1 MRFLKCCQFLLIFV
15 VLFSLVVLGC
25 TTKTPKMPD
34 RSFKGPQVVINPQ
47 EVPLGVASLMGM
59 EMIIEGAGF
68 RPQDTVLIWL
78 IGEKDIKVPIT
89 NAKVGEDGTFSV
101 KFGKSL
107 QDILVK
113 VSEIL
118 RASMRTNEK
127 SQTVLVI
134 TQEPIPKGSYKLRA
148 ENVIEPQMAETPVEL
163 VDPPFTGR
171 IKDRIGKMLG
181 KIEDK
186 R

>member
-1 MRFLKCCQFLLIFV
+1 MRFLKCTQFLLIMA
-15 VLFSLVVLGC
+15 VLFSLVVVGC
-25 TTKTPKMPD
+25 DTKTPEMTDP
-34 RSFKGPQVVINPQ
+34 SFKGPQVVANPK

-59 EMIIEGAGF
+59 EMVIEGAGF
-68 RPQDTVLIWL
+68 RPRDTVLIWL
-78 IGEKDIKVPIT
+78 IGEKDIKIPIA

-107 QDILVK
+107 QDSVVK

-118 RASMRTNEK
+118 KAGMRTNEK

-148 ENVIEPQMAETPVEL
+148 ENVIEPQTAETSVEL

-171 IKDRIGKMLG
+171 IKDSLGKMLG